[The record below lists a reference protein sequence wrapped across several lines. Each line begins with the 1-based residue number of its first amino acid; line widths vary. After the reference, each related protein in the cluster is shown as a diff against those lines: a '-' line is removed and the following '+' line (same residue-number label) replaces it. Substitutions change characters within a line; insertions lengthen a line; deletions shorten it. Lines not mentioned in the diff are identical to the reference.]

1 MADTLNRMFQMS
13 VQRFADSPALS
24 SKVDGVFRSITY
36 REMGM
41 KVRAISSGLLT
52 LGVEKG
58 DRIALISENRPEWAI
73 ADMGIVHIGAVNV
86 AIFPTLPSAQVRYIV
101 DDAGARM
108 IIVSDAKQLRK
119 ALEVKKTAA
128 DLRIIT
134 MDCPADVGNDVMT
147 IDELMERGKAFP
159 LSDSDYEKRWQGVR
173 PDDWASIIYTSG
185 TTGDPKGAI
194 LSHRNFASNVEAA
207 QDVLTFGHGDVLLSF
222 VPLNHAMGRLVDHY
236 LPLSCGS
243 TVAYVEN
250 VRRLRQNLGE
260 IRPHYMLLVP
270 RVLEMFQEG
279 LMGSIGKEPPR
290 RQRFFQ
296 WALSV
301 GKRSWEESQKQKGPS
316 LLLALQWWLAERF
329 VFSKIRDRLGL
340 RRLKLFFCG
349 GAPLSRATAEFFS
362 AMRLPI
368 LEGYGLT
375 ETSPLV
381 SVNRL
386 DHIKIGTV
394 GPPVKGVEVRLDEDG
409 EILVCGPNVMQ
420 GYYKKS
426 EESTEAI
433 DSEGWFHTGDVGVFD
448 EDGFLRIT
456 DRKKNLLVLINGK
469 KVAPQPIES
478 RMLESGYI
486 SQIILLGDKRNT
498 VTALIVPD
506 FKALARWTREYNMG
520 VNPDDTGELTRHP
533 DVHRLIQAEIQRLS
547 HDLADFEKI
556 HRFSLL
562 DHEFT
567 VENGELTPTLKV
579 RRRVVMERYKDL
591 IEAMYRTS
599 DREGVEAAGSS

>member
-1 MADTLNRMFQMS
+1 MTDTLNRMFQMS

-24 SKVDGVFRSITY
+24 SKVDGLYRSITF

-41 KVRAISSGLLT
+41 KVRAFSSGLLT

-73 ADMGIVHIGAVNV
+73 ADMGIMHIGAVNV
-86 AIFPTLPSAQVRYIV
+86 AIFPTLPSGQVRFIV
-101 DDAGARM
+101 DDAGAKI
-108 IIVSDAKQLRK
+108 IIVSDEKQLRK
-119 ALEVKKTAA
+119 ALEVKKTVS

-134 MDCPADVGNDVMT
+134 MDFPGDAGNDVMT
-147 IDELMERGKAFP
+147 IDELMERGEASF
-159 LSDSDYEKRWQGVR
+159 LGDSDYEKHWQGVR

-194 LSHRNFASNVEAA
+194 LSHRNFASNVESA

-243 TVAYVEN
+243 TIAYVEN
-250 VRRLRQNLGE
+250 LRRLRQNLGE
-260 IRPHYMLLVP
+260 VKPHYMLLVP
-270 RVLEMFQEG
+270 RVLEMFHEG
-279 LMGSIGKEPPR
+279 LMGSIDKESPR
-290 RQRFFQ
+290 RQKFFR
-296 WALSV
+296 WGLSV
-301 GKRSWEESQKQKGPS
+301 GKRSRKENQHKKGPS
-316 LLLALQWWLAERF
+316 LLLAFQCWLADRF

-349 GAPLSRATAEFFS
+349 GAPLSRTTAEFFS
-362 AMRLPI
+362 ALRLPI

-409 EILVCGPNVMQ
+409 EILVRGPNVMQ
-420 GYYKKS
+420 GYYKKP
-426 EESTEAI
+426 EESAEAI
-433 DSEGWFHTGDVGVFD
+433 DSEGWFHTGDVGMFD

-469 KVAPQPIES
+469 KVAPQPIEN
-478 RMLESGYI
+478 RMLESEYI
-486 SQIILLGDKRNT
+486 SQIILLGDKRNI
-498 VTALIVPD
+498 VTALIVPN

-520 VNPDDTGELTRHP
+520 INPDDAGELTRHP

-547 HDLADFEKI
+547 HDLAGFEKI
-556 HRFSLL
+556 HRFSLI

-579 RRRVVMERYKDL
+579 RRRVVMERCKDL

-599 DREGVEAAGSS
+599 DTERVAMDGPS